1 MDRLGGEEK
10 VSIRSAV
17 QVSKDM
23 VIVFAEGPI
32 ERSQL
37 RGTLNAASSCLVN
50 IDVDDAILLVLFC
63 M

>member
-1 MDRLGGEEK
+1 MG
-10 VSIRSAV
+10 IRSTV
-17 QVSKDM
+17 QVSKDV

-32 ERSQL
+32 EDSQL